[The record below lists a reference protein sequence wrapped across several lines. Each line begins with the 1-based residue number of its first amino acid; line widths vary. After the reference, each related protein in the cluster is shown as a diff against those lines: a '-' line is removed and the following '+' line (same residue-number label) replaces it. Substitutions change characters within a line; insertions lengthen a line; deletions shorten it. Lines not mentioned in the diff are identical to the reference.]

1 MPRPDD
7 TAARPETEF
16 PFLCVDGFLA
26 DVVGA
31 SALASA
37 LELGLIDRLAA
48 DEGAAADAL
57 AGALDVEPRGL
68 AVLIDLLRAN
78 RVLVVSAGAVSLSAP
93 FRAALAY
100 RDLLEARLDFA
111 AATLPD
117 YHQLFSTLIRRPD
130 AFVQR
135 ARIFD
140 MFRYDRCFEATADN
154 VARTRRWVRLTTTL
168 TKYEARACL
177 AHHDFTRYR
186 RMLDI
191 GGNSGELA
199 LRLCRAYPALSA
211 SVLDLPVVCDI
222 GEAHLAQQPEATRI
236 LFLRGD
242 ARRDPLP
249 TGHDLICFKS
259 FLHDW
264 PPDEALRLIDKAAAA
279 LAPGGTLLIFERGPI
294 TVGNAV
300 PSYAMIPNL
309 LFLYYLRPPDAYAT
323 RMAASGLTAAE
334 VRQIDLEMPFHLVT
348 ARKPR

>member
-1 MPRPDD
+1 MPSSEPS
-7 TAARPETEF
+7 PENQF
-16 PFLCVDGFLA
+16 PFLCVDAFVA

-31 SALASA
+31 GALASA

-48 DEGAAADAL
+48 GEGAAAEAL

-68 AVLIDLLRAN
+68 ALLIDILRAN
-78 RVLVVSAGAVSLSAP
+78 RVLAVSGDVVSLSAP

-111 AATLPD
+111 AAALAD

-140 MFRYDRCFEATADN
+140 MFRYDRCLEATADN

-177 AHHDFTRYR
+177 AHHDFTGYR
-186 RMLDI
+186 RLLDI

-199 LRLCRAYPALSA
+199 LRLCRANPALTA
-211 SVLDLPVVCDI
+211 SVLDLPLVCDI
-222 GEAHLAQQPEATRI
+222 GEAHLAQQPEASRI
-236 LFLRGD
+236 TFLRGD

-249 TGHDLICFKS
+249 AGHDLICFKS

-264 PPDEALRLIDKAAAA
+264 PPDEALRLIDKAAKA

-294 TVGNAV
+294 TVDDTV

-309 LFLYYLRPPDAYAT
+309 LFLYYLRSPDAYVAQMT
-323 RMAASGLTAAE
+323 ASGLTAVE
-334 VRQIDLEMPFHLVT
+334 VRRIDLEMRFHLVT